1 MDEAQVSETSRKR
14 GLAADESSG
23 TAERGRVGDGE
34 RELCSSS
41 SCLVQCKRRRQVT
54 ENCGEVKC
62 LGDDQCSSPS
72 SGDCAASYCS
82 STEIRNDELQFPDLE
97 EESVEI
103 KSLTCDSN
111 CRERREMTPL
121 SELGEETGELESN
134 SKTPAANSRRR
145 STAEKMPS
153 DAEIEEF
160 FAAAEKK
167 IQKEFT
173 EKYNF
178 DIVKDK
184 PLKGRYEWAP
194 LKP

>member
-1 MDEAQVSETSRKR
+1 MDVTTRKR
-14 GLAADESSG
+14 GLPAEVVEESSG
-23 TAERGRVGDGE
+23 AAERGEGGDGE
-34 RELCSSS
+34 TELCSTS
-41 SCLVQCKRRRQVT
+41 SCLVQGKRCRQVT
-54 ENCGEVKC
+54 ENSV
-62 LGDDQCSSPS
+62 DDQCWSPS
-72 SGDCAASYCS
+72 SGEFAASYCS
-82 STEIRNDELQFPDLE
+82 STEIVNEDSKILDLE

-111 CRERREMTPL
+111 CRERRETTPL
-121 SELGEETGELESN
+121 SELGEETGALESN
-134 SKTPAANSRRR
+134 SKPPAANSRRR
-145 STAEKMPS
+145 STAQKMPS
-153 DAEIEEF
+153 EAEIEEF

-184 PLKGRYEWAP
+184 PLKGRYEWVP